1 MKAIYVSVCIIF
13 MFVTGILQW
22 DIFKLP
28 WEYYRVLQALHIISS
43 IAVSLLLIIPFLNFQ
58 NRRLRGLA
66 KSMQMLLVF
75 AMRKCILIIHFVIRF
90 IK

>member
-43 IAVSLLLIIPFLNFQ
+43 IAVSLLLIIPFVNMHTYKYRKNIIAGKRNSVNGIFL
-58 NRRLRGLA
+58 GL
-66 KSMQMLLVF
+66 SLF
-75 AMRKCILIIHFVIRF
+75 F
-90 IK
+90 I